1 MKILISAVGTTDPI
15 SNNHDAALLHIARN
29 YRPDKIV
36 LVYSQEMMVKQ
47 DLINKVL
54 LSIEGYNP
62 IIEID
67 STILNNDEVFLFDKM
82 YEVMGLIVQKYTND
96 DDEIILNL
104 SSGTPQIISAL
115 FALNRIN
122 DYNTQAIQVATP
134 KNGANRKY
142 TPLTDSEIDALILEN
157 QDNSLDFVDRSIKD
171 KSEKFTQAL
180 VKRHLRSLI
189 ASFDYQAAEA
199 IINRKEY
206 NKLLSKKR
214 IAYIREKLND
224 FSRVFKNQSILSD
237 ILSFPLDDSQ
247 KKALNYYLMIDV
259 LKEREH
265 IADVLIKAKS
275 LAEFVIEETIKK
287 DHEGLIVFDGNLPK
301 LNPDFPDCEAI
312 LDDIDKKMK
321 KSRGIEDT
329 EERIFSV
336 QSTLNLLS
344 YLNILEFYEYDSQL
358 QTAING
364 ILSLNGERN
373 KVAHG
378 LSEIDTRL
386 LSRKKLKQLSENL
399 RLLLVD
405 CLGIDTS
412 YFNYYDKQNE
422 ELIKMLE

>member
-36 LVYSQEMMVKQ
+36 LVYSQEMLVKQ

-134 KNGANRKY
+134 KKGANREYK
-142 TPLTDSEIDALILEN
+142 PLTDTEIDALIVEN

-399 RLLLVD
+399 RLLLVE
-405 CLGIDTS
+405 CLGIDSS

>member
-15 SNNHDAALLHIARN
+15 SNDHDAALLHIARN

-36 LVYSQEMMVKQ
+36 LVYSQEMLVKQ

-67 STILNNDEVFLFDKM
+67 STILNNEEVFLFDKM

-104 SSGTPQIISAL
+104 SSGTLQIISAL

-134 KNGANRKY
+134 KKGANREYK
-142 TPLTDSEIDALILEN
+142 PLTDSEIDALIVEN

-237 ILSFPLDDSQ
+237 ILSFPLEDSQ

-405 CLGIDTS
+405 CLGIDSS

>member
-134 KNGANRKY
+134 KKGANKEY
-142 TPLTDSEIDALILEN
+142 KDLTDSEIDALIVEN

-171 KSEKFTQAL
+171 KSEKFSQAL

-189 ASFDYQAAEA
+189 ASYDYQAAEA
-199 IINRKEY
+199 IINRKEDT
-206 NKLLSKKR
+206 KSLSNIKK
-214 IAYIREKLND
+214 IRKKISD
-224 FSRVFKNQSILSD
+224 FSRVFKNQCLLSD
-237 ILSFPLDDSQ
+237 ILSLPLDDSQ

-287 DHEGLIVFDGNLPK
+287 DHEGLIVFDGNPPK
-301 LNPDFPDCEAI
+301 LNPNFPDCEAI

-329 EERIFSV
+329 DERIFSV

-344 YLNILEFYEYDSQL
+344 YLNILEFYNYDSQL

-364 ILSLNGERN
+364 IINLNSERN

-405 CLGIDTS
+405 CLGIDSS

>member
-134 KNGANRKY
+134 KKGANREYKS
-142 TPLTDSEIDALILEN
+142 LTDTEIDALIVEN
-157 QDNSLDFVDRSIKD
+157 QDNNVDFVDRSIKD

-399 RLLLVD
+399 RLLLID
-405 CLGIDTS
+405 CLGIDSS
-412 YFNYYDKQNE
+412 YFNFYDKQNE

>member
-1 MKILISAVGTTDPI
+1 ML
-15 SNNHDAALLHIARN
+15 
-29 YRPDKIV
+29 
-36 LVYSQEMMVKQ
+36 VKQ

-134 KNGANRKY
+134 KKGANKEY
-142 TPLTDSEIDALILEN
+142 KDLTDSEIDALIVEN

-171 KSEKFTQAL
+171 KSEKFSQAL

-189 ASFDYQAAEA
+189 ASYDYQAAEA
-199 IINRKEY
+199 IINRKEDT
-206 NKLLSKKR
+206 KSLSNIKK
-214 IAYIREKLND
+214 IRKKISD
-224 FSRVFKNQSILSD
+224 FSRVFKNQCLLSD
-237 ILSFPLDDSQ
+237 ILSLPLDDSQ

-287 DHEGLIVFDGNLPK
+287 DHEGLIVFDGNPPK
-301 LNPDFPDCEAI
+301 LNPNFPDCEAI

-344 YLNILEFYEYDSQL
+344 YLNILEFYNYDSQL

-364 ILSLNGERN
+364 IINLNSERN

-405 CLGIDTS
+405 CLGIDSS

>member
-36 LVYSQEMMVKQ
+36 LVYSQEMLVKQ

-134 KNGANRKY
+134 KKGANREYK
-142 TPLTDSEIDALILEN
+142 PLTDSEIDALIVEN

-237 ILSFPLDDSQ
+237 ILSFPLEDSQ

>member
-134 KNGANRKY
+134 KKGANREYKS
-142 TPLTDSEIDALILEN
+142 LTDTEIDALIVEN

-287 DHEGLIVFDGNLPK
+287 NHEGLIVFDGNLPK

>member
-82 YEVMGLIVQKYTND
+82 YEVMGIIVQKYTND

-134 KNGANRKY
+134 KKGANREYK
-142 TPLTDSEIDALILEN
+142 PLTDTEIDALIVEN
-157 QDNSLDFVDRSIKD
+157 QDNSVDFVDRSIKD

-399 RLLLVD
+399 RLLLID
-405 CLGIDTS
+405 CLGIDSS
-412 YFNYYDKQNE
+412 YFNFYDKQNE

>member
-82 YEVMGLIVQKYTND
+82 YEVMGIIVQKYTND

-134 KNGANRKY
+134 KKGANREYK
-142 TPLTDSEIDALILEN
+142 PLTDTEIDALIVEN

-247 KKALNYYLMIDV
+247 KKALNYYLLIDV

>member
-82 YEVMGLIVQKYTND
+82 YEVMGQIVQKYTND
-96 DDEIILNL
+96 DNEIILNL

-134 KNGANRKY
+134 KNGANREY
-142 TPLTDSEIDALILEN
+142 TALTDSEIDALIVEN

-189 ASFDYQAAEA
+189 ASYDYQAAEV
-199 IINRKEY
+199 IINRKEDT
-206 NKLLSKKR
+206 KSLSNIKK
-214 IAYIREKLND
+214 IRKKISD

-287 DHEGLIVFDGNLPK
+287 DHEGLIVFDGNPPK
-301 LNPDFPDCEAI
+301 LNPNFPDCEAI

-329 EERIFSV
+329 DERIFSV

-344 YLNILEFYEYDSQL
+344 YLNILEFYDYDSQL

-364 ILSLNGERN
+364 IINLNSERN

-405 CLGIDTS
+405 CLDIDSS

>member
-1 MKILISAVGTTDPI
+1 ML
-15 SNNHDAALLHIARN
+15 
-29 YRPDKIV
+29 
-36 LVYSQEMMVKQ
+36 VKQ

-54 LSIEGYNP
+54 LSIEGYYP

-134 KNGANRKY
+134 KKGANKEY
-142 TPLTDSEIDALILEN
+142 KDLTDSEIDALIVEN

-171 KSEKFTQAL
+171 KSEKFSQAL

-189 ASFDYQAAEA
+189 ASYDYQAAEA
-199 IINRKEY
+199 IINRKEDT
-206 NKLLSKKR
+206 KSLSNIKK
-214 IAYIREKLND
+214 IRKKISD
-224 FSRVFKNQSILSD
+224 FSRVFKNQCLLSD
-237 ILSFPLDDSQ
+237 ILSLPLDDSQ

-287 DHEGLIVFDGNLPK
+287 DHEGLIVFDGNPPK
-301 LNPDFPDCEAI
+301 LNPNFPDCEAI

-329 EERIFSV
+329 DERIFSV

-344 YLNILEFYEYDSQL
+344 YLNILEFYNYDSQL

-364 ILSLNGERN
+364 IINLNSERN

-405 CLGIDTS
+405 CLGIDSS

>member
-1 MKILISAVGTTDPI
+1 
-15 SNNHDAALLHIARN
+15 
-29 YRPDKIV
+29 
-36 LVYSQEMMVKQ
+36 MMVKQ

-82 YEVMGLIVQKYTND
+82 YEVMGMIVQKYTND

-134 KNGANRKY
+134 KKGANRKY
-142 TPLTDSEIDALILEN
+142 KPLTDSEIDALIVEN

-189 ASFDYQAAEA
+189 ASFDYQVAEA

-237 ILSFPLDDSQ
+237 ILSFPLEDSQ

-399 RLLLVD
+399 RLLLVE
-405 CLGIDTS
+405 CLGIDSS

>member
-36 LVYSQEMMVKQ
+36 LVYSQEMLVKQ

-134 KNGANRKY
+134 KKGANREYK
-142 TPLTDSEIDALILEN
+142 PLTDSEIDALIVEN

-206 NKLLSKKR
+206 NKLLSKKK

-386 LSRKKLKQLSENL
+386 LSRKKLKQLTENL

-405 CLGIDTS
+405 CLSIDTS

>member
-15 SNNHDAALLHIARN
+15 SYNHDSALLHIARN

-36 LVYSQEMMVKQ
+36 LVYSQEMLVKQ

-67 STILNNDEVFLFDKM
+67 STTLNNDEVHLFDKM
-82 YEVMGLIVQKYTND
+82 YEVMGLIIQKYTNN

-104 SSGTPQIISAL
+104 SSGTPQIKSAL

-122 DYNTQAIQVATP
+122 DYNTQAIQVPTP
-134 KNGANRKY
+134 KNGANREYK
-142 TPLTDSEIDALILEN
+142 PLTDSEIDALIVEN
-157 QDNSLDFVDRSIKD
+157 QDNSLDFVDRCIKD

-189 ASFDYQAAEA
+189 ASYDYQAAEV
-199 IINRKEY
+199 IINRKEDT
-206 NKLLSKKR
+206 KSLSNIKK
-214 IAYIREKLND
+214 IRKKISD

-287 DHEGLIVFDGNLPK
+287 DHEGLIVFDGNPPK
-301 LNPDFPDCEAI
+301 LNPNFPDCEAI

-329 EERIFSV
+329 DERIFSV

-344 YLNILEFYEYDSQL
+344 YLNILEFYNYDSQL

-364 ILSLNGERN
+364 IINLNSERN

-405 CLGIDTS
+405 CLGIDSS

>member
-36 LVYSQEMMVKQ
+36 LVFSQEMLVKQ

-134 KNGANRKY
+134 KKGANREYKS
-142 TPLTDSEIDALILEN
+142 LTDTEIDALIVEN
-157 QDNSLDFVDRSIKD
+157 QDNNVDFVDRSIKD

-189 ASFDYQAAEA
+189 ATFDYQAAEA

-259 LKEREH
+259 LKERDH

-287 DHEGLIVFDGNLPK
+287 DHEGLILFDGNLPK

>member
-29 YRPDKIV
+29 YKPDKIV
-36 LVYSQEMMVKQ
+36 LVYSQEMLVKQ

-134 KNGANRKY
+134 KKGANREYK
-142 TPLTDSEIDALILEN
+142 PLTDSEIDALIVEN

-206 NKLLSKKR
+206 NKLLSKKK

-237 ILSFPLDDSQ
+237 ILSFPLDESQ

-312 LDDIDKKMK
+312 LNDIDKKMK

-373 KVAHG
+373 KVAHV

>member
-36 LVYSQEMMVKQ
+36 LVYSQEMLVKQ

-82 YEVMGLIVQKYTND
+82 YEVMGQIVQKYTSD
-96 DDEIILNL
+96 DNAIILNL

-134 KNGANRKY
+134 KKGANREYK
-142 TPLTDSEIDALILEN
+142 PLTDSEIDALIVEN

-237 ILSFPLDDSQ
+237 ILSFPLEDPQ

-358 QTAING
+358 QTAINV

-399 RLLLVD
+399 RLLLID
-405 CLGIDTS
+405 CLGIDSS

-422 ELIKMLE
+422 ELIKILE

>member
-36 LVYSQEMMVKQ
+36 LVFSQEMLVKQ

-67 STILNNDEVFLFDKM
+67 STILNNNEVFLFDKM

-134 KNGANRKY
+134 KKGANREYK
-142 TPLTDSEIDALILEN
+142 PLTDSEIDALIVEN
-157 QDNSLDFVDRSIKD
+157 QDNSVDFVDRSIKD

-399 RLLLVD
+399 RLLLVY

>member
-36 LVYSQEMMVKQ
+36 LVYSQEMLVKQ

-134 KNGANRKY
+134 KKGANREYK
-142 TPLTDSEIDALILEN
+142 PLTDSEIDALIVEN
-157 QDNSLDFVDRSIKD
+157 QDNSLDFVDRCIKD

-247 KKALNYYLMIDV
+247 KKALNYYLLIDV

>member
-82 YEVMGLIVQKYTND
+82 YEVMGQIVQKYTND
-96 DDEIILNL
+96 DNEIILNL

-134 KNGANRKY
+134 KKGANREYK
-142 TPLTDSEIDALILEN
+142 PLTDSEIDALIVAN

-237 ILSFPLDDSQ
+237 ILSFPLEDSQ

-399 RLLLVD
+399 RLLLVE
-405 CLGIDTS
+405 CLGIDSS

>member
-15 SNNHDAALLHIARN
+15 SYNHDSALLHIARN

-36 LVYSQEMMVKQ
+36 LVYSQEMLVKQ

-67 STILNNDEVFLFDKM
+67 STTLNNDEVHLFDKM
-82 YEVMGLIVQKYTND
+82 YEVMGLIIQKYTNN

-104 SSGTPQIISAL
+104 SSGTPQIKSAL

-134 KNGANRKY
+134 KKGANKEY
-142 TPLTDSEIDALILEN
+142 KDLTDSEIDALIVEN

-171 KSEKFTQAL
+171 KSEKFSQAL

-189 ASFDYQAAEA
+189 ASYDYQAAEV
-199 IINRKEY
+199 IINRKEDT
-206 NKLLSKKR
+206 KSLSNIKK
-214 IAYIREKLND
+214 IRKKISD
-224 FSRVFKNQSILSD
+224 FSRVFKNQCLLSD
-237 ILSFPLDDSQ
+237 ILSLLLDDSQ

-287 DHEGLIVFDGNLPK
+287 DHEGLIVFDGNPPK
-301 LNPDFPDCEAI
+301 LNPNFPDCEAI

-405 CLGIDTS
+405 CLDIDSS

>member
-1 MKILISAVGTTDPI
+1 
-15 SNNHDAALLHIARN
+15 
-29 YRPDKIV
+29 
-36 LVYSQEMMVKQ
+36 MVKQ

-134 KNGANRKY
+134 KKGANREYKS
-142 TPLTDSEIDALILEN
+142 LTDTEIDALIVEN
-157 QDNSLDFVDRSIKD
+157 QDNNVDFVDRSIKD

-247 KKALNYYLMIDV
+247 KKALNYYLLIDV

-287 DHEGLIVFDGNLPK
+287 NHEGLIVFDGNLPK

-336 QSTLNLLS
+336 QSTLNLLA

-358 QTAING
+358 QTAINS

-386 LSRKKLKQLSENL
+386 LSRKKLKQLSDNL

-405 CLGIDTS
+405 CLGIDSS

>member
-36 LVYSQEMMVKQ
+36 LVYSQEMLVKQ

-134 KNGANRKY
+134 KKGANKEY
-142 TPLTDSEIDALILEN
+142 KDLTDSEIDALIVEN

-171 KSEKFTQAL
+171 KSEKFSQAL

-189 ASFDYQAAEA
+189 ASYDYQAAEV
-199 IINRKEY
+199 IINRKEDT
-206 NKLLSKKR
+206 KSLSNIKK
-214 IAYIREKLND
+214 IRKKISD
-224 FSRVFKNQSILSD
+224 FSRVFKNQCLLSD
-237 ILSFPLDDSQ
+237 ILSLPLDDSQ

-287 DHEGLIVFDGNLPK
+287 DHEGLIVFDGNPPK
-301 LNPDFPDCEAI
+301 LNPNFPDCEAI

-329 EERIFSV
+329 DERIFSV

-344 YLNILEFYEYDSQL
+344 YLNILEFYNYDSQL

-364 ILSLNGERN
+364 IINLNSERN

-405 CLGIDTS
+405 CLCIDSS

>member
-15 SNNHDAALLHIARN
+15 SYNHDSALLHIARN
-29 YRPDKIV
+29 YRPDKII
-36 LVYSQEMMVKQ
+36 LVYSQEMLVKQ

-134 KNGANRKY
+134 KKGANREYKS
-142 TPLTDSEIDALILEN
+142 LTDSEIDALIVEN
-157 QDNSLDFVDRSIKD
+157 QDNSLDFVDRCIKD

-399 RLLLVD
+399 RLLLID
-405 CLGIDTS
+405 CLGIDSS
-412 YFNYYDKQNE
+412 YFNFYDKQNE

>member
-36 LVYSQEMMVKQ
+36 LVYSQEMLVKQ

-134 KNGANRKY
+134 KKGANREYK
-142 TPLTDSEIDALILEN
+142 PLTDSEIDALIVEN

-237 ILSFPLDDSQ
+237 ILSFPLEDSQ
-247 KKALNYYLMIDV
+247 KKALNYSLMIDV

>member
-1 MKILISAVGTTDPI
+1 
-15 SNNHDAALLHIARN
+15 
-29 YRPDKIV
+29 
-36 LVYSQEMMVKQ
+36 MMVKQ

-82 YEVMGLIVQKYTND
+82 YEVMGMIVQKYTND

-134 KNGANRKY
+134 KKGANREYK
-142 TPLTDSEIDALILEN
+142 PLTDSEIDALIVAN

-189 ASFDYQAAEA
+189 ASFDYQVAEA

-237 ILSFPLDDSQ
+237 ILSFPLEDPQ

-399 RLLLVD
+399 RLLLVE
-405 CLGIDTS
+405 CLGIDSS

>member
-36 LVYSQEMMVKQ
+36 LVFSQEMLVKQ

-134 KNGANRKY
+134 KKGANREYK
-142 TPLTDSEIDALILEN
+142 PLTDSEIDALIVEN
-157 QDNSLDFVDRSIKD
+157 QDNSLDFVDRCIKD

-399 RLLLVD
+399 RLLLID
-405 CLGIDTS
+405 CLGIDSS
-412 YFNYYDKQNE
+412 YFNFYDKQNE

>member
-96 DDEIILNL
+96 DDELILNL

-134 KNGANRKY
+134 KKGANKEY
-142 TPLTDSEIDALILEN
+142 KDLTESEIEALIVEN
-157 QDNSLDFVDRSIKD
+157 QDNSLEFVDRSIKD

-206 NKLLSKKR
+206 NKLLSKKK
-214 IAYIREKLND
+214 IAYIREKLYD

-287 DHEGLIVFDGNLPK
+287 DHEGLIVLDGNLPK
-301 LNPDFPDCEAI
+301 LNPSFPDCEAI
-312 LDDIDKKMK
+312 IDDIDKKMK

-329 EERIFSV
+329 DERIFSV

-405 CLGIDTS
+405 CLGIDSS

-422 ELIKMLE
+422 ELIKMFE

>member
-15 SNNHDAALLHIARN
+15 SNDHDAALLHIARN

-36 LVYSQEMMVKQ
+36 LVYSQEMLVKQ

-67 STILNNDEVFLFDKM
+67 STILNNEEVFLFDKM

-134 KNGANRKY
+134 KKGANREYK
-142 TPLTDSEIDALILEN
+142 PLTDSEIDALIVEN

-237 ILSFPLDDSQ
+237 ILSFPLEDSQ

-321 KSRGIEDT
+321 KSRGIEDA

-405 CLGIDTS
+405 CLGIDSS

>member
-29 YRPDKIV
+29 YRPDKII
-36 LVYSQEMMVKQ
+36 LVYSQEMLVKQ

-134 KNGANRKY
+134 KKGANREYKS
-142 TPLTDSEIDALILEN
+142 LTDSEIDALIVEN
-157 QDNSLDFVDRSIKD
+157 QDNSLDFVDRCIKD

-405 CLGIDTS
+405 CLGIDSS

>member
-29 YRPDKIV
+29 YRPDKII
-36 LVYSQEMMVKQ
+36 LVYSQEMLVKQ

-134 KNGANRKY
+134 KKGANREYKS
-142 TPLTDSEIDALILEN
+142 LTDSEIDALIVEN
-157 QDNSLDFVDRSIKD
+157 QDNSLDFVDRCIKD

-287 DHEGLIVFDGNLPK
+287 DHEGLIIFDGNLPK

-405 CLGIDTS
+405 CLGIDSS

>member
-1 MKILISAVGTTDPI
+1 
-15 SNNHDAALLHIARN
+15 
-29 YRPDKIV
+29 
-36 LVYSQEMMVKQ
+36 MMVKQ

-82 YEVMGLIVQKYTND
+82 YEVMGMIVQKYTND

-134 KNGANRKY
+134 KKGANREYK
-142 TPLTDSEIDALILEN
+142 PLTDSEIDALIVAN

-189 ASFDYQAAEA
+189 ASFDYQVAEA

-237 ILSFPLDDSQ
+237 ILSFPLEDSQ

-364 ILSLNGERN
+364 ILGLNGERN

-399 RLLLVD
+399 RLLLVE
-405 CLGIDTS
+405 CLGIDSS

>member
-29 YRPDKIV
+29 YKPDKIV
-36 LVYSQEMMVKQ
+36 LVYSQEMLVKQ

-82 YEVMGLIVQKYTND
+82 YEVMGMIVQKYTND

-134 KNGANRKY
+134 KKGANREYK
-142 TPLTDSEIDALILEN
+142 PLTDSEIDALIVEN

-237 ILSFPLDDSQ
+237 ILSFPLEDSQ

-399 RLLLVD
+399 RLLLVE
-405 CLGIDTS
+405 CLGIDSS

>member
-36 LVYSQEMMVKQ
+36 LVYSQEMLVKQ

-104 SSGTPQIISAL
+104 SSGTPQIISAF

-134 KNGANRKY
+134 KKGANREYK
-142 TPLTDSEIDALILEN
+142 PLTDTEIDALIVEN

-206 NKLLSKKR
+206 NKLLSKKK

-287 DHEGLIVFDGNLPK
+287 DYEGLIVFDGNLPK

-405 CLGIDTS
+405 CLSIDTS

>member
-36 LVYSQEMMVKQ
+36 LVYSQEMLVKQ

-134 KNGANRKY
+134 KKGANREYK
-142 TPLTDSEIDALILEN
+142 PLTNTEINALIVEN

-329 EERIFSV
+329 EERFFSV

-405 CLGIDTS
+405 CLGIDSS

>member
-15 SNNHDAALLHIARN
+15 SYNHDSALLHIARN

-36 LVYSQEMMVKQ
+36 LVYSQEMLVKQ

-67 STILNNDEVFLFDKM
+67 STTLNNDEVHLFDKM
-82 YEVMGLIVQKYTND
+82 YEVMGLIIQKYTNN

-104 SSGTPQIISAL
+104 SSGTPQIKSAL

-122 DYNTQAIQVATP
+122 DYNTQAIQVPTP
-134 KNGANRKY
+134 KNGANREYK
-142 TPLTDSEIDALILEN
+142 PLTDSEIDALIVEN

-171 KSEKFTQAL
+171 KSEKFSQAL

-189 ASFDYQAAEA
+189 ASYDYQAAEV
-199 IINRKEY
+199 IINRKEDT
-206 NKLLSKKR
+206 KSLSNIKK
-214 IAYIREKLND
+214 IRKKISD

-287 DHEGLIVFDGNLPK
+287 DHEGLIVFDGNPPK
-301 LNPDFPDCEAI
+301 LNPNFPDCEAI

-329 EERIFSV
+329 DERIFSV

-344 YLNILEFYEYDSQL
+344 YLNILEFYDYDSQL

-364 ILSLNGERN
+364 IINLNSERN

-405 CLGIDTS
+405 CLGIDSS

>member
-29 YRPDKIV
+29 YRPDKII
-36 LVYSQEMMVKQ
+36 LVYSQEMLIKQ

-82 YEVMGLIVQKYTND
+82 YEVMGLIVQKYTNG

-134 KNGANRKY
+134 KKGANREYKS
-142 TPLTDSEIDALILEN
+142 LTDSEIDALIVEN
-157 QDNSLDFVDRSIKD
+157 QDNSLDFVNRSIKD

-237 ILSFPLDDSQ
+237 ILSFPIDDSQ
-247 KKALNYYLMIDV
+247 KKALNYYLLIDV

-405 CLGIDTS
+405 CLGIDSS

>member
-1 MKILISAVGTTDPI
+1 
-15 SNNHDAALLHIARN
+15 
-29 YRPDKIV
+29 
-36 LVYSQEMMVKQ
+36 MMAKQ

-134 KNGANRKY
+134 KKGANKEY
-142 TPLTDSEIDALILEN
+142 KDLTESEIEALIVEN
-157 QDNSLDFVDRSIKD
+157 QDNSLEFVDRSIKD

-206 NKLLSKKR
+206 NKLLSKKK
-214 IAYIREKLND
+214 IAYIREKLYD

-344 YLNILEFYEYDSQL
+344 YLNILEFYNYDSQL
-358 QTAING
+358 QTVING
-364 ILSLNGERN
+364 ILSLKGERN

-405 CLGIDTS
+405 CLGIDAS